1 MKVFGRL
8 LVVLLAVLEVEALV
22 FLLFDFNAGP
32 FWRVFLPL
40 AAHCLAV
47 ALLAIGFTRPWDYS
61 KAADR
66 AWAVTGMCLTLPVP
80 LLGFLGFVTVYALAT
95 SGPRGR
101 GDLLR
106 DFQEYIAYDPAL
118 SEMARRGEDEDRFI
132 LGEVDV
138 APLRDILSGQDVA
151 LKRGAILS
159 LSRLP
164 RPEAVT
170 LLKTALADPS
180 REIRYY
186 ASTALSDME
195 KEFNDRIFR
204 LIREV
209 ERSPTAIDRHID
221 LARIVLEYA
230 EAGLLDEGMARYF
243 LDVGLR
249 ALDKAVLVAAKD
261 RRIDLLSARLH
272 RRAGNLTAADEAIRR
287 YVGAMPDD
295 VEGAL
300 LAAEIAFE
308 HRDTARA
315 RAVVAEAAARFPEE
329 KRLAELRAVME
340 LGA

>member
-1 MKVFGRL
+1 
-8 LVVLLAVLEVEALV
+8 
-22 FLLFDFNAGP
+22 
-32 FWRVFLPL
+32 
-40 AAHCLAV
+40 
-47 ALLAIGFTRPWDYS
+47 
-61 KAADR
+61 
-66 AWAVTGMCLTLPVP
+66 
-80 LLGFLGFVTVYALAT
+80 
-95 SGPRGR
+95 
-101 GDLLR
+101 
-106 DFQEYIAYDPAL
+106 
-118 SEMARRGEDEDRFI
+118 MARRGEDEDRFI